1 MRKELAAAII
11 LALLLTGVMV
21 NIRVA
26 SNIILSLKEDVTAAY
41 QCAEKGDFDRAKP
54 QLDAAIEHWMSLDGY
69 THIFIRHSE
78 INSTTEAF
86 FQLKSDIYA
95 EDMGAVEGSY
105 GLLIST
111 LDSLMTME
119 QLSFGSIF

>member
-1 MRKELAAAII
+1 MKKEIAAAVI
-11 LALLLTGVMV
+11 LALLFIGVLV
-21 NIRVA
+21 NINVA
-26 SNIILSLKEDVTAAY
+26 SNIILSLEDDVAAAY
-41 QCAEKGDFDRAKP
+41 ESAQNGDFDRAKP
-54 QLDAAIEHWMSLDGY
+54 LLDAAVEHWMSLDGY

>member
-26 SNIILSLKEDVTAAY
+26 SNIILGLKEDVTAAY
-41 QCAEKGDFDRAKP
+41 QSAEKGDFDRAKP
-54 QLDAAIEHWMSLDGY
+54 QLDAAVEHWMSLDGY
-69 THIFIRHSE
+69 THIFIRHCE
-78 INSTTEAF
+78 INSTTQAY

-95 EDMGAVEGSY
+95 EDMGAAKGSY
-105 GLLIST
+105 GLLMAT

-119 QLSFGSIF
+119 QLSLGSIL

>member
-1 MRKELAAAII
+1 MKKEIAAAVI
-11 LALLLTGVMV
+11 LALVFIGVLV
-21 NIRVA
+21 NIKVA
-26 SNIILSLKEDVTAAY
+26 SNIKLSLEEDVTAAY
-41 QCAEKGDFDRAKP
+41 ESAEKGDFDRAKP
-54 QLDAAIEHWMSLDGY
+54 QLDAAVEHWMSLDGY

-78 INSTTEAF
+78 INSTTEAY

-105 GLLIST
+105 GLLMAT

-119 QLSFGSIF
+119 QLSLGSIF

>member
-1 MRKELAAAII
+1 MKKEIAAAVI
-11 LALLLTGVMV
+11 LALLFIGVLV
-21 NIRVA
+21 NINVA
-26 SNIILSLKEDVTAAY
+26 SNIILSLEDDVAAAY
-41 QCAEKGDFDRAKP
+41 ESAQNGDFDRAKP
-54 QLDAAIEHWMSLDGY
+54 LLDAAVEHWMSLDGY

-78 INSTTEAF
+78 INSTTEAY

-105 GLLIST
+105 GLLIAT

-119 QLSFGSIF
+119 QLSLGSIF

>member
-26 SNIILSLKEDVTAAY
+26 SNIILSLKEDITAAY
-41 QCAEKGDFDRAKP
+41 QSAEKGDFDRAKP

-69 THIFIRHSE
+69 THIFIRHCE
-78 INSTTEAF
+78 INSTTQAY

-105 GLLIST
+105 GLLMAT

-119 QLSFGSIF
+119 QLSLGSIF

>member
-1 MRKELAAAII
+1 MKKEIAAAVI
-11 LALLLTGVMV
+11 LALVFIGVLV
-21 NIRVA
+21 NIKVA
-26 SNIILSLKEDVTAAY
+26 SNVILSLEEEVATAY
-41 QCAEKGDFDRAKP
+41 ESAEKGDFDRAKP
-54 QLDAAIEHWMSLDGY
+54 QLDAAVEHWMSLDGY

-78 INSTTEAF
+78 INSTTEAY

-105 GLLIST
+105 GLLMAT

-119 QLSFGSIF
+119 QLSLGSIF

>member
-1 MRKELAAAII
+1 MKKEIAAAVI
-11 LALLLTGVMV
+11 LALLFIGVLV
-21 NIRVA
+21 NIKVA
-26 SNIILSLKEDVTAAY
+26 GNIILSLEEDVTAAY
-41 QCAEKGDFDRAKP
+41 ESAEKGDFDRAKP
-54 QLDAAIEHWMSLDGY
+54 QLDAAVEHWMSLDGY

-78 INSTTEAF
+78 INSTTEAY

-105 GLLIST
+105 GLLMAT

-119 QLSFGSIF
+119 QLSLGSIF

>member
-1 MRKELAAAII
+1 MKKEIAAAVI
-11 LALLLTGVMV
+11 LALVFIGVLV
-21 NIRVA
+21 NIKVA
-26 SNIILSLKEDVTAAY
+26 GNIILSLEEDVTAAY
-41 QCAEKGDFDRAKP
+41 ESAEKGDFDRAKP
-54 QLDAAIEHWMSLDGY
+54 QLDAAVEHWMSLDGY

-78 INSTTEAF
+78 INSTTEAY

-105 GLLIST
+105 GLLMDT

-119 QLSFGSIF
+119 QLSLGSIF

>member
-26 SNIILSLKEDVTAAY
+26 SNIILGLKEDVTAAY
-41 QCAEKGDFDRAKP
+41 QSAEKGDFDRAKP

-69 THIFIRHSE
+69 THIFIRHCE
-78 INSTTEAF
+78 INSTTQAY

-95 EDMGAVEGSY
+95 EDMGAAEGSY
-105 GLLIST
+105 GLLMAS

-119 QLSFGSIF
+119 QLSLGSIF

>member
-1 MRKELAAAII
+1 MKKEIAAAVI
-11 LALLLTGVMV
+11 LALVFIGVLV
-21 NIRVA
+21 NIKMA
-26 SNIILSLKEDVTAAY
+26 GNIILSLEEDVTAAY
-41 QCAEKGDFDRAKP
+41 ESAEKGDFDRAKP
-54 QLDAAIEHWMSLDGY
+54 QLDAAVEHWMSLDGY

-78 INSTTEAF
+78 INSTTEAY

-105 GLLIST
+105 GLLMAT

-119 QLSFGSIF
+119 QLSLGSIF

>member
-41 QCAEKGDFDRAKP
+41 QSAEKGDFDRAKP
-54 QLDAAIEHWMSLDGY
+54 QLDAAVEHWMSLDGY

-78 INSTTEAF
+78 INSTTEAY

-105 GLLIST
+105 GLLMAT

-119 QLSFGSIF
+119 QLRLGSIF

>member
-26 SNIILSLKEDVTAAY
+26 SNIILGLKEDVTAAY
-41 QCAEKGDFDRAKP
+41 QSAEKGDFDRAKP
-54 QLDAAIEHWMSLDGY
+54 QLDAAVEHWMSLDGY

-78 INSTTEAF
+78 INSTTEAY

-95 EDMGAVEGSY
+95 EDMGAVDGSY
-105 GLLIST
+105 GLLMAT

-119 QLSFGSIF
+119 QLSLGSIF

>member
-26 SNIILSLKEDVTAAY
+26 SNIILGLKEDVTAAY
-41 QCAEKGDFDRAKP
+41 QSAEKGDFDRAKP
-54 QLDAAIEHWMSLDGY
+54 QLDVAVEHWMSLDGY
-69 THIFIRHSE
+69 THIFIRHCE
-78 INSTTEAF
+78 INSTTEAY

-105 GLLIST
+105 GLLIAT

-119 QLSFGSIF
+119 QLSLGSIF

>member
-1 MRKELAAAII
+1 MKKEIAAAVI
-11 LALLLTGVMV
+11 LALLFIGVLV
-21 NIRVA
+21 NINVA
-26 SNIILSLKEDVTAAY
+26 SNIILSLEDDVAAAY
-41 QCAEKGDFDRAKP
+41 ESAQNGDFDRAKP
-54 QLDAAIEHWMSLDGY
+54 LLDAAVEHWMSLDGY

-95 EDMGAVEGSY
+95 EDMGAVEGAY

>member
-26 SNIILSLKEDVTAAY
+26 SNIILGLKEDVTAAY
-41 QCAEKGDFDRAKP
+41 QSAEKGDFDRAKP
-54 QLDAAIEHWMSLDGY
+54 QLDAAIEQWMSFDGY
-69 THIFIRHSE
+69 THIFIRHCE
-78 INSTTEAF
+78 INSTTQAY

-95 EDMGAVEGSY
+95 EDMGAAEGSY
-105 GLLIST
+105 GLLMAT

-119 QLSFGSIF
+119 QLSLGSIF

>member
-1 MRKELAAAII
+1 MKKEFAAAAI
-11 LALLLTGVMV
+11 LALVFIGVLV
-21 NIRVA
+21 NIKVA
-26 SNIILSLKEDVTAAY
+26 SNIILSLEEDVTAAY
-41 QCAEKGDFDRAKP
+41 ESAEKGDFDRAKP
-54 QLDAAIEHWMSLDGY
+54 QLDAAVEHWMSLDGY

-78 INSTTEAF
+78 INSTTEAY

-105 GLLIST
+105 GLLMAT

-119 QLSFGSIF
+119 QLSLGSIF

>member
-26 SNIILSLKEDVTAAY
+26 SNIILGLKEDVTAAY
-41 QCAEKGDFDRAKP
+41 QSAEKGDFDRAKP

-69 THIFIRHSE
+69 THIFIRHCE
-78 INSTTEAF
+78 INSTTQAY

-95 EDMGAVEGSY
+95 EDMGAAKGSY
-105 GLLIST
+105 GLLMAT

-119 QLSFGSIF
+119 QLSLGSIF

>member
-41 QCAEKGDFDRAKP
+41 QSAEKGEFDRAKP

-69 THIFIRHSE
+69 THIFIRHGE
-78 INSTTEAF
+78 INSTTQAY

-95 EDMGAVEGSY
+95 EDMGAAEGSY
-105 GLLIST
+105 GLLMAT

-119 QLSFGSIF
+119 QLSLGSIF

>member
-1 MRKELAAAII
+1 MKKEIAAAVI
-11 LALLLTGVMV
+11 LALVFIGVLV
-21 NIRVA
+21 NIKVA
-26 SNIILSLKEDVTAAY
+26 GNIILSLEEDVTAAY
-41 QCAEKGDFDRAKP
+41 ESAEKGDFDRAKP
-54 QLDAAIEHWMSLDGY
+54 QLDAAVEHWMSLDGY

-105 GLLIST
+105 GLLIAT

>member
-1 MRKELAAAII
+1 MKKEIAAAVI
-11 LALLLTGVMV
+11 LALVFIGVLV
-21 NIRVA
+21 NIKVA
-26 SNIILSLKEDVTAAY
+26 GNIILSLEEDVTAAY
-41 QCAEKGDFDRAKP
+41 QSAEKGDFDRAKP
-54 QLDAAIEHWMSLDGY
+54 QLDAAVEHWMSLDGY

-78 INSTTEAF
+78 INSTTEAY

-105 GLLIST
+105 GLLMAT

-119 QLSFGSIF
+119 QLSLGSIF

>member
-1 MRKELAAAII
+1 MRKELAAAVI
-11 LALLLTGVMV
+11 LALVFIGVLV
-21 NIRVA
+21 NIKVA
-26 SNIILSLKEDVTAAY
+26 GNIILSLEEDVTAAY
-41 QCAEKGDFDRAKP
+41 ESAEKGDFDRAKP
-54 QLDAAIEHWMSLDGY
+54 QLDAAVEHWMSLDGY

-78 INSTTEAF
+78 INSTTEAY

-105 GLLIST
+105 GLLMAT

-119 QLSFGSIF
+119 QLSLGSIF

>member
-21 NIRVA
+21 NIRGA
-26 SNIILSLKEDVTAAY
+26 SNIILGLKEDVTAAY
-41 QCAEKGDFDRAKP
+41 QSAEKGDFDRAKP

-69 THIFIRHSE
+69 THIFIRHCE
-78 INSTTEAF
+78 INSTTQAY

-95 EDMGAVEGSY
+95 EDMGAAEGSY
-105 GLLIST
+105 GLLMAT

-119 QLSFGSIF
+119 QLSLGSIF

>member
-41 QCAEKGDFDRAKP
+41 QSAEKGDFDRAKP
-54 QLDAAIEHWMSLDGY
+54 QLDAAVEHWM
-69 THIFIRHSE
+69 
-78 INSTTEAF
+78 
-86 FQLKSDIYA
+86 
-95 EDMGAVEGSY
+95 
-105 GLLIST
+105 
-111 LDSLMTME
+111 
-119 QLSFGSIF
+119 

>member
-1 MRKELAAAII
+1 MKKEIAAAVI
-11 LALLLTGVMV
+11 LALLFIGVLV
-21 NIRVA
+21 NINVA
-26 SNIILSLKEDVTAAY
+26 SNIILSLEDDVAAAY
-41 QCAEKGDFDRAKP
+41 ESAQNGDFDRAKP
-54 QLDAAIEHWMSLDGY
+54 LLDAAVEHWMSLDGY

-78 INSTTEAF
+78 INSTTEAY

>member
-26 SNIILSLKEDVTAAY
+26 SNIILGLKEDVTAAY
-41 QCAEKGDFDRAKP
+41 QSAEKGDFDRAKP
-54 QLDAAIEHWMSLDGY
+54 QLDAAIEHWMSLDDY
-69 THIFIRHSE
+69 THIFIRHCE
-78 INSTTEAF
+78 INSTTEAY

-95 EDMGAVEGSY
+95 EDMGAAEGSY
-105 GLLIST
+105 GLLMAT

-119 QLSFGSIF
+119 QLSLGSIF

>member
-1 MRKELAAAII
+1 MKKESAAAVI
-11 LALLLTGVMV
+11 LALLFIGVLV
-21 NIRVA
+21 NIKVA
-26 SNIILSLKEDVTAAY
+26 GNIILSLEEDVTAAY
-41 QCAEKGDFDRAKP
+41 ESAEKGDFDRAKP
-54 QLDAAIEHWMSLDGY
+54 QLDAAVEHWMSLDGY

-78 INSTTEAF
+78 INSTTEAY

-105 GLLIST
+105 GLLMDT

-119 QLSFGSIF
+119 QLSLGSIF

>member
-1 MRKELAAAII
+1 MKKELAAAVI
-11 LALLLTGVMV
+11 LALVFIGVLV
-21 NIRVA
+21 NIKVA
-26 SNIILSLKEDVTAAY
+26 GNIILSLEEDVTAAY
-41 QCAEKGDFDRAKP
+41 ESAEKGDFDRAKP
-54 QLDAAIEHWMSLDGY
+54 QLDAAVEHWMSLDGY

-78 INSTTEAF
+78 INSTTQAY

-105 GLLIST
+105 GLLMAT

-119 QLSFGSIF
+119 QLSLGSIF

>member
-1 MRKELAAAII
+1 MKKEIATAVI
-11 LALLLTGVMV
+11 LALVFIGVLV
-21 NIRVA
+21 NIKVA
-26 SNIILSLKEDVTAAY
+26 GNIILSLEEDVTAAY
-41 QCAEKGDFDRAKP
+41 ESAEKGDFDRAKP
-54 QLDAAIEHWMSLDGY
+54 QLDAAVEHWMSLDGY

-78 INSTTEAF
+78 INSTTEAY

-105 GLLIST
+105 GLLMAT

-119 QLSFGSIF
+119 QLSLGSIF

>member
-1 MRKELAAAII
+1 MKKEIAAAVI
-11 LALLLTGVMV
+11 LALVFIGVLV
-21 NIRVA
+21 NIKVA
-26 SNIILSLKEDVTAAY
+26 GNIILSLEEDVTAAY
-41 QCAEKGDFDRAKP
+41 ESAEKGDFDRAKP
-54 QLDAAIEHWMSLDGY
+54 QLDAAVEHWMSLDGY

-78 INSTTEAF
+78 INSTTQAY

>member
-1 MRKELAAAII
+1 MKKEIAAAVI
-11 LALLLTGVMV
+11 LALLFIGVIV
-21 NIRVA
+21 NIHVA
-26 SNIILSLKEDVTAAY
+26 SNIILDLKEDVTVAY
-41 QCAEKGDFDRAKP
+41 ESAQKGDFDRAKP
-54 QLDAAIEHWMSLDGY
+54 QLDAAVEHWMSLDGY

-78 INSTTEAF
+78 INSTTEAY

-105 GLLIST
+105 GLLMAT

>member
-1 MRKELAAAII
+1 MKKEIAAAVI
-11 LALLLTGVMV
+11 LALLFIGVIV
-21 NIRVA
+21 NIHVA
-26 SNIILSLKEDVTAAY
+26 SNIILDLKEDVTAAY
-41 QCAEKGDFDRAKP
+41 ESAQKGDFDRAKP
-54 QLDAAIEHWMSLDGY
+54 QLDAAVEHWMSLDGY

-78 INSTTEAF
+78 INSTTEAY

-105 GLLIST
+105 GLLMAT

>member
-1 MRKELAAAII
+1 MKKEIAAAVI
-11 LALLLTGVMV
+11 LALLFIGVLV
-21 NIRVA
+21 NINVA
-26 SNIILSLKEDVTAAY
+26 SNIILSLEDDVAAAY
-41 QCAEKGDFDRAKP
+41 ESAQNGDFDRAKP
-54 QLDAAIEHWMSLDGY
+54 LLDAAIEHWMSLDGY

-78 INSTTEAF
+78 INSTTEAY

-105 GLLIST
+105 GLLIAT